1 MISPCLAAVKE
12 KSNPFGRRGTQY
24 ARCNVT
30 TLHFFQGNDYCH
42 GAVLSFENYQILTSH
57 WSLLCKMKK
66 VNLIQPKS
74 DEYHAA

>member
-1 MISPCLAAVKE
+1 MRFIKGDTSNECMLINYEDVDDAGVKE

-57 WSLLCKMKK
+57 WS
-66 VNLIQPKS
+66 
-74 DEYHAA
+74 